1 MVDIDVMSKS
11 RLHPRL
17 QGEIDR
23 HQPYQTSER
32 LEKILEEERLE
43 DADSQHCLALSLW
56 MDADATEFDED
67 YVSFG
72 ADADAVLAQIL
83 ERQPSHAPSVKLR
96 KKIASRVK
104 KAQKAIDKLAAFEK
118 VPVEELSLIEVNR
131 FAFFLANNRSDP
143 KSKRTEYRLWM
154 RLHEEKPDVTKSE
167 HGDMEFIGHKFFHL
181 GHAAQALWKSGD
193 RKDALPLFERLQSWP
208 VDADVKEYNNVLA
221 GLYELQL
228 LDDADQDERARFE
241 ARVLET
247 KERFDRLNKP
257 LYFAN
262 TSADRLLT
270 YAMET
275 VDRASLRVIVEVL
288 FEDRSAR
295 SMSKEV
301 RGLLAAAREA
311 LGDAASD

>member
-1 MVDIDVMSKS
+1 MSKS

-17 QGEIDR
+17 QHELDHR
-23 HQPYQTSER
+23 QPYRTSER

-56 MDADATEFDED
+56 KDADATEFDED

-83 ERQPSHAPSVKLR
+83 KRQPSHAPSVKLR

-118 VPVEELSLIEVNR
+118 VPIDELSLIEVNQ

-143 KSKRTEYRLWM
+143 KSKHKEYRLWM

-181 GHAAQALWKSGD
+181 GHAAMALWESGD
-193 RKDALPLFERLQSWP
+193 RKDAGPLFERLLSWP
-208 VDADVKEYNNVLA
+208 AEADLKEYDNVLS

-228 LDDADQDERARFE
+228 LEDVDLDDRAGFE
-241 ARVLET
+241 ARILRV
-247 KERFDRLNKP
+247 KEHFDRLNKP
-257 LYFAN
+257 LYFAD

-270 YAMET
+270 YAMT
-275 VDRASLRVIVEVL
+275 TIDRPSLRVIVEVL

-295 SMSKEV
+295 SMSKDL
-301 RGLLAAAREA
+301 RALLAKARETLA
-311 LGDAASD
+311 DAPSD